1 MHDRLFA
8 VQPLCCLC
16 SRRKTKPRHS
26 LCLKS
31 VDRTD
36 KYRSST
42 DTATRASED
51 ARCRLG
57 TRSKEAELQVWILR
71 RSFFM
76 TGVATEIRNGRF
88 CWTTMQNV
96 WVHIVCKVTLLY
108 YFCNLINLT
117 PVPGEAWW
125 LTGAS
130 TFHDRNISW
139 QDIFF
144 DFQEALICAMATLH
158 LL

>member
-8 VQPLCCLC
+8 VQQLRCLC

-26 LCLKS
+26 LCSKS
-31 VDRTD
+31 EDRTD
-36 KYRSST
+36 KYRAST
-42 DTATRASED
+42 DTATRASEG

-57 TRSKEAELQVWILR
+57 TRCKEAELQVWKLQ

-76 TGVATEIRNGRF
+76 TGVATEIETVVFLMNFNAERVSSHSLQSYF
-88 CWTTMQNV
+88 
-96 WVHIVCKVTLLY
+96 LY
-108 YFCNLINLT
+108 YFCNLISLT
-117 PVPGEAWW
+117 PVPGEAWR
-125 LTGAS
+125 LTGAP
-130 TFHDRNISW
+130 TFRDRNISW
-139 QDIFF
+139 QAIFA